1 MQMQWRMMPLSYTKQ
16 SLLHL
21 LANSVLA
28 EVSLA
33 FIDAGFNAACNPVA
47 AAACTIAQDTR
58 ITALVL
64 YVMYSPSSVI
74 AKHTAERG
82 TPPTYTASVLPWL
95 ASDDAVAPERRIRAA
110 SGG

>member
-1 MQMQWRMMPLSYTKQ
+1 
-16 SLLHL
+16 
-21 LANSVLA
+21 
-28 EVSLA
+28 
-33 FIDAGFNAACNPVA
+33 
-47 AAACTIAQDTR
+47 
-58 ITALVL
+58 L